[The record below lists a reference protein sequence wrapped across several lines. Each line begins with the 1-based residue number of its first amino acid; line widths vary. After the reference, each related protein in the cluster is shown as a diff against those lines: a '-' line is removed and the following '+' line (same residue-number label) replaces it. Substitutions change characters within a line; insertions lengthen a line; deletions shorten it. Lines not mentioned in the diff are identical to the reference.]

1 MRHSQTLALTLF
13 LAAPVAGAQTAATVQ
28 DVVVNGTSDLLSNYV
43 KATLS
48 VQPGA
53 ALSSVNL
60 RLVEQDVLATGY
72 FKTATADLRTVAGRD
87 TLVITVTPNPT
98 IGQVNATGLTF
109 LRAED
114 FKASVAELLNIAP
127 GATLNTG
134 RLDQAKEALA
144 QNYRAE
150 GFPFTPSISATTG
163 TAQDGTVNVNFVVD
177 ETAPV
182 TRVEVE
188 GVTLLPRETVTN
200 LFRPLYDGKRFTVAA
215 YFAAVQG
222 LEQAYTAAGY
232 LQSGVNTRA
241 SSLEGG
247 VLRVRVVEGRATAV
261 NLDALAL
268 PAGTVTP
275 TLQTRV
281 GQPLSTARIQA
292 DVRAL
297 SNATG
302 KPVGF
307 ALQADPQNPGQ
318 AAVYFGAAQVATGPV
333 RTVAFRG
340 NTRVPS
346 ATLAAAVRTKV
357 GDVYSPQLAQEDFL
371 TVRDA
376 YRKAGYEIS
385 TRDAITFENG
395 TLTFNVRE
403 VRLVGYELQW
413 QGNHRTR
420 DRVILRELPAP
431 GGLFNLNDLRA
442 GLADVTRL
450 GYVQVVGENVRSD
463 PQNPENVTYVLTVA
477 ESNQGIPVSLALS
490 YDSLTGFG
498 GEAAYS
504 NPNVFGL
511 GHNVSVSAGA
521 QQNDAGQNAVGSA
534 SYTIPWLDL
543 NFLDFRENRTSLTV
557 ATGSVVAGNN
567 TLYDS
572 SSGTNVDTGRQY
584 TVRTTSFGVSAGRN
598 ITRNL
603 VGSLGV
609 GTSYRTYFLEP
620 LQDDETSA
628 TYPDDETGNTAATAL
643 LTPTTR
649 TTSVRAGLGYD
660 TTDNP
665 EFPSRGVRANTD
677 ASYNFGVS
685 GTNPVNWVDLEGGA
699 STYFGLGRTLDK
711 GFGVQ
716 TRQQTVAVRANAGTI
731 NGSTPTGTGYYIGGG
746 STPVAARQLRGLDNN
761 QLFGTNYF
769 TASAEYRYDF
779 AFTNSF
785 TQGIYGVVF
794 ADAGDAWSDN
804 ESFSLNYGFGAGVQL
819 NLGFGGARLPSLRFD
834 YGYSPQNTSS
844 KFYFRIGNFW

>member
-1 MRHSQTLALTLF
+1 MRHPHTLALTIV

-28 DVVVNGTSDLLSNYV
+28 DVVVNGTNDLLSNYV

-72 FKTATADLRTVAGRD
+72 FKTATADLRTVGGRD
-87 TLVITVTPNPT
+87 TLVITVTPNAT
-98 IGQVNATGLTF
+98 IGKVDVSGLTF
-109 LRAED
+109 LPAEG
-114 FKASVAELLNIAP
+114 FKSSIAELLNIAP

-144 QNYRAE
+144 QNYRSE
-150 GFPFTPSISATTG
+150 GFPFVPSISARTET
-163 TAQDGTVNVNFVVD
+163 QRDGTVNVTFVVD

-200 LFRPLYDGKRFTVAA
+200 LFRPIYDAKRFTVPA
-215 YFAAVQG
+215 YYAAVEG
-222 LEQAYTAAGY
+222 LQRAYSEAGY
-232 LQSGVNTRA
+232 LQSGVNTA
-241 SSLEGG
+241 ATSLENG
-247 VLRVRVVEGRATAV
+247 VLRVRVVEGKASAV
-261 NLDALAL
+261 NLDALGL

-275 TLQTRV
+275 TLQTRA
-281 GQPLSTARIQA
+281 GQPLLLSRLQA
-292 DVRAL
+292 DVRTL

-307 ALQADPQNPGQ
+307 ALQPDPQNPGQ
-318 AAVYFGAAQVATGPV
+318 AAVYFGAAEVATGPV

-340 NTRVPS
+340 NTRVPT
-346 ATLAAAVRTKV
+346 ATLAAAVKTKV

-371 TVRDA
+371 AIRDA
-376 YRKAGYEIS
+376 YRKAGYEVS

-395 TLTFNVRE
+395 TLTFNLRE
-403 VRLVGYELQW
+403 VRLAGYELQW
-413 QGNHRTR
+413 QGNHRTQ
-420 DRVILRELPAP
+420 DRVVLRELPKP
-431 GGLFNLNDLRA
+431 GGLFNLNELRA
-442 GLADVTRL
+442 GLANVSRL
-450 GYVQVVGENVRSD
+450 GYVQVVGENVRND

-477 ESNQGIPVSLALS
+477 EANQGIPVSLALS

-498 GEAAYS
+498 GEASYS

-511 GHNVSVSAGA
+511 GHNVSVTAGA
-521 QQNDAGQNAVGSA
+521 QQNDAGQNLVGNV

-543 NFLDFRENRTSLTV
+543 NFLDFRQNRTSLTTSV
-557 ATGSVVAGNN
+557 GSSVAGNN
-567 TLYDS
+567 PLYDTS
-572 SSGTNVDTGRQY
+572 TGTNVDTGRQY
-584 TVRTTSFGVSAGRN
+584 TVRTSGFSVSVGRN
-598 ITRNL
+598 LTRNL
-603 VGSLGV
+603 AGSVGV
-609 GTSYRTYFLEP
+609 GTAYRTYFLEP
-620 LQDDETSA
+620 LQSGEMSA
-628 TYPDDETGNTAATAL
+628 TTDEQAQAL
-643 LTPTTR
+643 LTPATR
-649 TTSVRAGLGYD
+649 TTSLRTGLNYD

-665 EFPSRGVRANTD
+665 EFPSRGVRASTD
-677 ASYNFGVS
+677 LSYNFGVS
-685 GTNPVNWVDLEGGA
+685 GNRSVGWTDIEAGV

-716 TRQQTVAVRANAGTI
+716 TRQQTIAVRANAGTI
-731 NGSTPTGTGYYIGGG
+731 NGTTPSGTGYYVGGG
-746 STPVAARQLRGLDNN
+746 STPVAARQLRGLENN
-761 QLFGTNYF
+761 QLFGTNYV

-779 AFTNSF
+779 NVTNSF
-785 TQGIYGVVF
+785 TQGVYGVLF
-794 ADAGDAWSDN
+794 ADAGDAWNDN
-804 ESFSLNYGFGAGVQL
+804 ESLSLNYGFGAGVQL

>member
-1 MRHSQTLALTLF
+1 MRHPHTLALTLV
-13 LAAPVAGAQTAATVQ
+13 LAAPVAVAQTAATVQ
-28 DVVVNGTSDLLSNYV
+28 DVVVNGTNDLLSNYV

-72 FKTATADLRTVAGRD
+72 FKTATADLRTIGGRD
-87 TLVITVTPNPT
+87 TLVITVTPNAT
-98 IGQVNATGLTF
+98 IGKVDVSGLTF
-109 LRAED
+109 LPTEG
-114 FKASVAELLNIAP
+114 FKSSIAELLNIAP

-144 QNYRAE
+144 QNFRSE
-150 GFPFTPSISATTG
+150 GFPFVPSISAQTQT
-163 TAQDGTVNVNFVVD
+163 QRDGTVNVNFVVD

-188 GVTLLPRETVTN
+188 GVTLIPRETVTN
-200 LFRPLYDGKRFTVAA
+200 LFRPLYDAKRFTVPA
-215 YFAAVQG
+215 YYAAVEG
-222 LEQAYTAAGY
+222 LQRAYSTAGY
-232 LQSGVNTRA
+232 LQSGVNTA
-241 SSLEGG
+241 ATTLENG
-247 VLRVRVVEGRATAV
+247 VLRVRVVEGRASAV
-261 NLDALAL
+261 NLDALGL
-268 PAGTVTP
+268 PAGTATP
-275 TLQTRV
+275 ALQTRA
-281 GQPLSTARIQA
+281 GQPLVLSRIQA

-307 ALQADPQNPGQ
+307 ALQPDPQNPGQ
-318 AAVYFGAAQVATGPV
+318 AAVYFGAAEVATGPV
-333 RTVAFRG
+333 RAIAFRG
-340 NTRVPS
+340 NTRVPT
-346 ATLAAAVRTKV
+346 ATLAAAVKTKV

-371 TVRDA
+371 AIRDA
-376 YRKAGYEIS
+376 YRKAGYEVS

-395 TLTFNVRE
+395 TLTFNLRE
-403 VRLVGYELQW
+403 VRLAGYELQW
-413 QGNHRTR
+413 QGNHRTQ
-420 DRVILRELPAP
+420 DRVVLRELPKP

-442 GLADVTRL
+442 GLANVSRL

-463 PQNPENVTYVLTVA
+463 PQNPESVTYVLTVA
-477 ESNQGIPVSLALS
+477 EANQGIPVSLALS

-498 GEAAYS
+498 GEASYS

-511 GHNVSVSAGA
+511 GHNASVTAGA
-521 QQNDAGQNAVGSA
+521 QQNDAGQNLVGNV

-543 NFLDFRENRTSLTV
+543 NFLDFRERRTSLTASV
-557 ATGSVVAGNN
+557 GSSVAGNLPLTQEN
-567 TLYDS
+567 TTTGADE
-572 SSGTNVDTGRQY
+572 DTGRQY
-584 TVRTTSFGVSAGRN
+584 TVRTTGFSVSVGRN
-598 ITRNL
+598 LTRNL
-603 VGSLGV
+603 TGSVGV
-609 GTSYRTYFLEP
+609 GTSYRTYFLEG
-620 LQDDETSA
+620 LEGDETSA
-628 TYPDDETGNTAATAL
+628 TTDEQARAL
-643 LTPTTR
+643 LTPATR
-649 TTSVRAGLGYD
+649 TTSLRTGLNYD

-677 ASYNFGVS
+677 LSYNFGVS
-685 GTNPVNWVDLEGGA
+685 GATPVSWTDIEGGV

-716 TRQQTVAVRANAGTI
+716 TRQQAVAVRANAGTI
-731 NGSTPTGTGYYIGGG
+731 NGTTPSGTGYYVGGG
-746 STPVAARQLRGLDNN
+746 STPVAARQLRGLENN

-779 AFTNSF
+779 NLTNSF
-785 TQGIYGVVF
+785 TQGVYGVLF
-794 ADAGDAWSDN
+794 ADAGDAWNDG
-804 ESFSLNYGFGAGVQL
+804 EAFSLNYGFGAGVQL